1 MSRGHDRGGMDWVV
15 ELAGASAPA
24 AAAGFAAFSL
34 APIFDWPMG
43 IAVLGCSGAALALG
57 FAAMRFVP
65 AEDVR
70 LPLPAFD
77 PVVLDDELLLD
88 EAVDHDE
95 LLLDVLAPPL
105 DELLLDRPLV
115 ESATEAVAELLLDDP
130 LPAPAPDSR
139 VVQLFAD
146 GRMPTAG
153 QLKQRID
160 RHLAGTERAPPV
172 KHDASDALS
181 EALAELRRSLRQA

>member
-1 MSRGHDRGGMDWVV
+1 MDWLVEVV
-15 ELAGASAPA
+15 GASAPA

-34 APIFDWPMG
+34 APIFDWPPG
-43 IAVLGCSGAALALG
+43 IALAGGATATFALA
-57 FAAMRFVP
+57 FAAMRLVP
-65 AEDVR
+65 TEEMR
-70 LPLPAFD
+70 LPLAPFE
-77 PVVLDDELLLD
+77 PVLLD
-88 EAVDHDE
+88 EALLLDDACDDGE
-95 LLLDVLAPPL
+95 LLLDVPAML
-105 DELLLDRPLV
+105 DELRLDQPIV
-115 ESATEAVAELLLDDP
+115 ETAAQAVAELLLDDP

-160 RHLAGTERAPPV
+160 HHRAGTERAAPV
-172 KHDASDALS
+172 TGDASDALS